1 MAIIIN
7 ELEVVIEAPS
17 ATTGATAAAPAPLAT
32 QQMQPIDVRDIFER
46 EARAEWR
53 LMAH

>member
-17 ATTGATAAAPAPLAT
+17 APTGGTAAAPGPPAT
-32 QQMQPIDVRDIFER
+32 QQMQPIDVRDISER